1 MTILCFILL
10 LCTNFP
16 IAIKVMG
23 SIMLYAIFV
32 FKFFMFIGKLTGKHD
47 EEE

>member
-16 IAIKVMG
+16 IAIKVIG
-23 SIMLYAIFV
+23 SIILYAIFV
-32 FKFFMFIGKLTGKHD
+32 VKFSIFIGKLAGKHD
-47 EEE
+47 KEE

>member
-16 IAIKVMG
+16 TAVKVIG
-23 SIMLYAIFV
+23 SIILYTIFTFKFAIF
-32 FKFFMFIGKLTGKHD
+32 MGKLMGRDDK
-47 EEE
+47 EE

>member
-1 MTILCFILL
+1 MTILCFVLL

-23 SIMLYAIFV
+23 SIILYAIFV
-32 FKFFMFIGKLTGKHD
+32 VKFSIFIGKLTDKHD

>member
-10 LCTNFP
+10 LCTDFP
-16 IAIKVMG
+16 IAAKVIG
-23 SIMLYAIFV
+23 SIILHIIFT
-32 FKFFMFIGKLTGKHD
+32 FKFAILIGRLAGKHD

>member
-16 IAIKVMG
+16 IAVKVIG
-23 SIMLYAIFV
+23 SIILYTIFV
-32 FKFFMFIGKLTGKHD
+32 VKFSIFIGKLTGKHD

>member
-16 IAIKVMG
+16 IAIKVIG
-23 SIMLYAIFV
+23 SIILYTIFT
-32 FKFFMFIGKLTGKHD
+32 FKFAIFIGKLAGKYD
-47 EEE
+47 REE